1 MSYSNNNNRPDTGY
15 PTAPTKQPKSP
26 WFYVGM
32 GCLGLFVLSFGTCAT
47 IGVIGFNKAKEAMNQ
62 PVDEASIAQEFQGIP
77 TYPGGKLNVEIT
89 KVTRGVLNV
98 VAMATP
104 GKKFHLGAYKVA
116 DAPDKVMEWYDA
128 KMTEAGYS
136 ETKQVFKI
144 GNDSDEDG
152 KGIAKMY
159 KKNKDLVQIQA
170 REGRKGKVLIMLR
183 FEGFTEEEL
192 AGFKN

>member
-1 MSYSNNNNRPDTGY
+1 MSYSDNNNNRPDTGY
-15 PTAPTKQPKSP
+15 PMAPKKQKSP

-32 GCLGLFVLSFGTCAT
+32 GCLGLFVLSLGTCVT
-47 IGVIGFNKAKEAMNQ
+47 IGVVASNKFKEVANQ
-62 PVDEASIAQEFQGIP
+62 PIDEASIAQEFNGIP
-77 TYPGGKLNVEIT
+77 MYPGGKLSKEVT
-89 KVTRGVLNV
+89 KMTRGVLNIV
-98 VAMATP
+98 TMMTP
-104 GKKFHLGAYKVA
+104 GKKFHIGAYMVP

-144 GNDSDEDG
+144 GNNADEDG

-159 KKNKDLVQIQA
+159 KKDKDLVQIQA
-170 REGRKGKVLIMLR
+170 REGKKGKVLIMLR

-192 AGFKN
+192 AGFKS